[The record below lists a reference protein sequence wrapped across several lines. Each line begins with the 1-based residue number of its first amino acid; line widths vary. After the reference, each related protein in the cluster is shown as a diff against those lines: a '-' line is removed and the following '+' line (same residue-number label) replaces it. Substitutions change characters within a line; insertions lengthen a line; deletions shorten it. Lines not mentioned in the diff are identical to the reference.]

1 MEKLKRVI
9 SKEEIQNKVRE
20 LASKIDSEFGQEP
33 IVFLGTLK
41 GAFVFLSD
49 LLRHVKNPKVEVDF
63 VRASSYGFSDTTS
76 GSVKL
81 TKEPEVSLK
90 DKVVILVEDI
100 VDTGITVAYLKEYL
114 KKFNPK
120 VIKVCALINKLER
133 RITPVEI
140 DYVGFEVEKGF
151 LVGYGLD
158 FAEKYRHL
166 PEVYEVIKEEK

>member
-1 MEKLKRVI
+1 MEKLKCVI
-9 SKEEIQNKVRE
+9 SKKEIQDKVKE
-20 LASKIDSEFGQEP
+20 LASKIDSEFGEEP

-41 GAFVFLSD
+41 GAFIFLSD
-49 LLRHVKNPKVEVDF
+49 LLRNVKNPRVEVDF
-63 VRASSYGFSDTTS
+63 VRASSYGFSDSTS
-76 GSVKL
+76 GVVRL
-81 TKEPEVSLK
+81 TKEPEINLK

-100 VDTGITVAYLKEYL
+100 IDTGITVAYLKEYL
-114 KKFNPK
+114 KKFSPK

-133 RITPVEI
+133 RAVPVEI

-166 PEVYEVIKEEK
+166 PEVYEIVKEG